1 MTPPP
6 HLAPLL
12 GRRARVTVTN
22 PHLGSSWTGRL
33 LAYHE
38 DPGVVIE
45 PDSGPRMCLP
55 ASFTITEVPEPL
67 PDEVTVSR
75 EDLNAVLLNPLLPD
89 GVRARLE
96 QAAERARRAAQEHA
110 GGPRHAGTGE
120 DMPSH
125 PGEALSALTDAE
137 RDAP

>member
-1 MTPPP
+1 MTTWTDYDDYDEGEDLDNESCSREE
-6 HLAPLL
+6 LAALVA
-12 GRRARVTVTN
+12 RRARVTVTN

-55 ASFTITEVPEPL
+55 ASFTITEAPEQV

-75 EDLNAVLLNPLLPD
+75 EDLRAVLRNGVFGPD
-89 GVRARLE
+89 LVAAADRLAFAVRYT
-96 QAAERARRAAQEHA
+96 AEEA
-110 GGPRHAGTGE
+110 GQ
-120 DMPSH
+120 
-125 PGEALSALTDAE
+125 
-137 RDAP
+137 